1 MDVIP
6 VGFRRVLFV
15 VVTLLRTHWR
25 FCVGSSVHHSWHDV
39 LCALFNE
46 GSVIQSFRVAD
57 MLVRLILSS
66 LPPTEKEGKRV
77 YSMKELLQLKQV
89 NESDAPF
96 FKYAIAKARPLSRS
110 ATPNSQKA
118 RDSSANNYHR
128 MSIRSASPMIFY
140 MSGEKRMGSRSV
152 TPLIRKPGD
161 ILSEVEQVGSSP
173 HPRPPEELMDYY
185 ADDPASLPQGDVMGR
200 IQWMHQ
206 NNGRI
211 RMIGKVLSTRDLFFH
226 FNDVELKD
234 GQSLNVGDR
243 VVFEI
248 SVYKNLVCA
257 KHIRKVE
264 NTRSKSSVN
273 IRRQSVAE

>member
-1 MDVIP
+1 
-6 VGFRRVLFV
+6 
-15 VVTLLRTHWR
+15 
-25 FCVGSSVHHSWHDV
+25 
-39 LCALFNE
+39 
-46 GSVIQSFRVAD
+46 
-57 MLVRLILSS
+57 
-66 LPPTEKEGKRV
+66 
-77 YSMKELLQLKQV
+77 
-89 NESDAPF
+89 
-96 FKYAIAKARPLSRS
+96 
-110 ATPNSQKA
+110 
-118 RDSSANNYHR
+118 

-140 MSGEKRMGSRSV
+140 TSGEKRVGSRSV

-161 ILSEVEQVGSSP
+161 ILSEVDSLSS
-173 HPRPPEELMDYY
+173 HPRGTEELMDYY
-185 ADDPASLPQGDVMGR
+185 ADDPASLPQGDVTGR
-200 IQWMHQ
+200 IQWIHQ

-211 RMIGKVLSTRDLFFH
+211 RMVGRVLSTRDLFFH

-273 IRRQSVAE
+273 VQSTP

>member
-1 MDVIP
+1 MIP
-6 VGFRRVLFV
+6 VGLRRVLFV
-15 VVTLLRTHWR
+15 VVTVLRPHWCFR
-25 FCVGSSVHHSWHDV
+25 VGSSVHHSGHDV
-39 LCALFNE
+39 FCTLFNE
-46 GSVIQSFRVAD
+46 EATEQYFHVVDS
-57 MLVRLILSS
+57 LEHLILSS
-66 LPPTEKEGKRV
+66 VPPNEANAKRV
-77 YSMKELLQLKQV
+77 YSVKELLQLKQEG
-89 NESDAPF
+89 ESDVPF
-96 FKYAIAKARPLSRS
+96 FKYVITKAHPLSRS
-110 ATPNSQKA
+110 TTPNSQKA

-140 MSGEKRMGSRSV
+140 MSGEKRVGSRSV

-161 ILSEVEQVGSSP
+161 SLSEVDQVGSSP

-257 KHIRKVE
+257 KHIRKFE

-273 IRRQSVAE
+273 VHRHSVAE

>member
-1 MDVIP
+1 
-6 VGFRRVLFV
+6 
-15 VVTLLRTHWR
+15 
-25 FCVGSSVHHSWHDV
+25 
-39 LCALFNE
+39 
-46 GSVIQSFRVAD
+46 
-57 MLVRLILSS
+57 
-66 LPPTEKEGKRV
+66 
-77 YSMKELLQLKQV
+77 
-89 NESDAPF
+89 
-96 FKYAIAKARPLSRS
+96 
-110 ATPNSQKA
+110 
-118 RDSSANNYHR
+118 
-128 MSIRSASPMIFY
+128 
-140 MSGEKRMGSRSV
+140 MGSRSV

-161 ILSEVEQVGSSP
+161 IISEVDQMGSSP

-211 RMIGKVLSTRDLFFH
+211 RMIGKVLSTRDLFSH

-264 NTRSKSSVN
+264 NARSKSSVN
-273 IRRQSVAE
+273 VRRHSVAE

>member
-1 MDVIP
+1 M
-6 VGFRRVLFV
+6 
-15 VVTLLRTHWR
+15 
-25 FCVGSSVHHSWHDV
+25 GSSVYHSRHGV
-39 LCALFNE
+39 FCALFNE
-46 GSVIQSFRVAD
+46 RAVTQYTCVLSLSQS
-57 MLVRLILSS
+57 MILSS
-66 LPPTEKEGKRV
+66 LSPEETNVKRM
-77 YSMKELLQLKQV
+77 YSVKELLQLKPT
-89 NESDAPF
+89 NESDVPF
-96 FKYAIAKARPLSRS
+96 FTYAITRAHPVSRS
-110 ATPNSQKA
+110 TTPNSQKA

-140 MSGEKRMGSRSV
+140 MSGEKRVGSRSV

-161 ILSEVEQVGSSP
+161 IISEVDQMGSSP

-264 NTRSKSSVN
+264 NARSKSSVN
-273 IRRQSVAE
+273 VRRHSVAE